1 MGSRRV
7 SLVDLGRAVGDGWCA
22 FVRGAVRGE
31 ALLLPG
37 GSLGIGGE
45 AFADMN
51 FAYVFG
57 PEGIGHAMRRFEQAL
72 RERGLPG
79 SMAVLSPASEQA
91 ADAARGLRLVAGSSV
106 PFMCVHATDARHVER
121 EYGVE
126 RVTDVDGVMDAA
138 DVLADAFETSA
149 EWMRSM
155 LGPLFSDL
163 PNADLFLTRGEGRA
177 LAVAGTGRLGTTVGI
192 YAVGTRLAH
201 RRRGAAAA
209 AVSAALDYHVR
220 TGAHLFGLLSEPAAE
235 PLYASL
241 GFSTVDHAQMWHV
254 EATSAQAG

>member
-22 FVRGAVRGE
+22 FVRGAVHGE

-45 AFADMN
+45 AFPDMN

-57 PEGIGHAMRRFEQAL
+57 PEGVGTAVRRFDRQL
-72 RERGLPG
+72 RERRLPG
-79 SMAVLSPASEQA
+79 SIAVLTPAAEEAAEAA
-91 ADAARGLRLVAGSSV
+91 ADLGLVAGGSI
-106 PFMCVHATDARHVER
+106 PFMCAHSADARHVEH
-121 EYGVE
+121 EYVVE
-126 RVTDVDGVMDAA
+126 RVTDLDGVMDAA
-138 DVLADAFETSA
+138 DVLGDAYEIPP
-149 EWMRSM
+149 EWLRSM
-155 LGPLFSDL
+155 LGATFTDL
-163 PNADLFLTRGEGRA
+163 STADLFLTRKEGRA
-177 LAVAGTGRLGTTVGI
+177 LAAVGTGRSGSTVGI

-209 AVSAALDYHVR
+209 AASAALDHHVR
-220 TGAHLFGLLSEPAAE
+220 TGAHLFGLLSDPDAE

-241 GFSTVDHAQMWHV
+241 GFAVVDHARMWHV
-254 EATSAQAG
+254 ERP